1 MSDDDIPKFSLSPGD
16 IVYLCVCVCVG
27 GGGGAGG
34 GWYALFAHAQF
45 SGNSWIP
52 SHNIILSI
60 IVLSLLRSKVGRGL
74 IKLLLQ
80 GYR

>member
-1 MSDDDIPKFSLSPGD
+1 MSDDDNPKFSLSPGD
-16 IVYLCVCVCVG
+16 IVYLCVCVCVF
-27 GGGGAGG
+27 GG